1 VATEKRRPDT
11 HGGDA
16 RPNHSTVGQERRP
29 SVVIGTIPRYLRP
42 KAVLVFA
49 AEIEARG
56 GTEWWIRPGA
66 TGESAHLSHR
76 VSSHILDSEIADP
89 AVPGKVPRMSAVEM
103 TAAKNKWPS
112 SKAHRMA
119 AAGPGG
125 AWGARVCDRHGRLK
139 T

>member
-1 VATEKRRPDT
+1 VVATEKRRPDT

-76 VSSHILDSEIADP
+76 VSSHILDSEIITPRWRARRPRGATTGPIPLRTVSFDGL
-89 AVPGKVPRMSAVEM
+89 AVCHTASTRPSA
-103 TAAKNKWPS
+103 
-112 SKAHRMA
+112 
-119 AAGPGG
+119 
-125 AWGARVCDRHGRLK
+125 
-139 T
+139 